1 MNRTYVTLVGIA
13 AVFATAPVSAQTRAN
28 DKDEMQF
35 AQFFVGK
42 WDCKHTVG
50 DFSGTYTTTYTSAM
64 RGAWIEQ
71 VYDFPAT
78 KSEPLVHAEYFLS
91 YDGRLPQWVRFGAHS
106 NAQYYGMVGER
117 FGNIW
122 SWNYV
127 LPGRSGSVV
136 WTKKSD
142 TEYTVDGPSYP
153 QAGKIVTEHHTCTKA

>member
-1 MNRTYVTLVGIA
+1 MDRTYVTLVGIA
-13 AVFATAPVSAQTRAN
+13 AVFATAPVSAQTHAS
-28 DKDEMQF
+28 DKDEMQL
-35 AQFFVGK
+35 AQFLVGK
-42 WDCKHTVG
+42 WSCKHTVG

-64 RGAWIEQ
+64 GGAWIEQ

-78 KSEPLVHAEYFLS
+78 GSEAPVHAEYFLS
-91 YDGRLPQWVRFGAHS
+91 YDGRIPQWVRFGAHS

-117 FGNIW
+117 LGNIW

-142 TEYTVDGPSYP
+142 TEYAVDGPSYP
-153 QAGKIVTEHHTCTKA
+153 QAGKLVTEHHTCIKA

>member
-1 MNRTYVTLVGIA
+1 MNGTYVTLVGIA

-50 DFSGTYTTTYTSAM
+50 DFSGTYTTTYASAM
-64 RGAWIEQ
+64 GGAWIEQ

-106 NAQYYGMVGER
+106 NA
-117 FGNIW
+117 
-122 SWNYV
+122 
-127 LPGRSGSVV
+127 
-136 WTKKSD
+136 
-142 TEYTVDGPSYP
+142 
-153 QAGKIVTEHHTCTKA
+153 

>member
-1 MNRTYVTLVGIA
+1 MDRTYVTLVGIA
-13 AVFATAPVSAQTRAN
+13 AVFATAPVSAQTRAS
-28 DKDEMQF
+28 DKDEMQL
-35 AQFFVGK
+35 AQFLVGK
-42 WDCKHTVG
+42 WNCKHTVG

-64 RGAWIEQ
+64 GGAWIEQ

-78 KSEPLVHAEYFLS
+78 ASEAPVHAEYFLS
-91 YDGRLPQWVRFGAHS
+91 YDGRIPQWVRFGAHS

-117 FGNIW
+117 LGNIW

-142 TEYTVDGPSYP
+142 TEYAVDGPSYP
-153 QAGKIVTEHHTCTKA
+153 QAGKMVTEHHTCTKA

>member
-1 MNRTYVTLVGIA
+1 MDRTYVTLVGIA
-13 AVFATAPVSAQTRAN
+13 AVFATAPVSAQTRAS
-28 DKDEMQF
+28 DKDEMQL
-35 AQFFVGK
+35 AQFLVGK
-42 WDCKHTVG
+42 WNCKHTVG

-64 RGAWIEQ
+64 GGAWIGQ

-78 KSEPLVHAEYFLS
+78 ASEAPVHAEYFLS
-91 YDGRLPQWVRFGAHS
+91 YDGRIPQWVRFGAHS

-117 FGNIW
+117 LGNIW

-142 TEYTVDGPSYP
+142 TEYAVDGPSYP
-153 QAGKIVTEHHTCTKA
+153 QAGKMVTEHHTCTKA